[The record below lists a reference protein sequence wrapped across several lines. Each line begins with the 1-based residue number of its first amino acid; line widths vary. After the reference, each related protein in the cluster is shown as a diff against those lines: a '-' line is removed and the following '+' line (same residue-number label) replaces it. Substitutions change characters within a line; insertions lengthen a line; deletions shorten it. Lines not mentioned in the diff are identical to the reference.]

1 MAAEDENPSQPDI
14 DAMLTDQTR
23 ACKAAR
29 DAIAAGGRVMVWDSE
44 VPHWMVAGIAA
55 TRLRR
60 SLKIGLTTLGLDETV
75 EILAQHRDKHLRT
88 GIIDAADRSWY
99 FTLYFDATG
108 TELLA
113 CSGVKREPPSKDG
126 RSEAPAVEAATGVHR
141 RRREPGHSLQDG
153 Q

>member
-1 MAAEDENPSQPDI
+1 
-14 DAMLTDQTR
+14 
-23 ACKAAR
+23 
-29 DAIAAGGRVMVWDSE
+29 MVWDNE

-75 EILAQHRDKHLRT
+75 EILAQHRDKQLRT
-88 GIIDAADRSWY
+88 GIIDAADRSWH

-113 CSGVKREPPSKDG
+113 CSGVKRESPSKAG
-126 RSEAPAVEAATGVHR
+126 GQK
-141 RRREPGHSLQDG
+141 LQL
-153 Q
+153 